1 MRDSHTFAVRVKWE
15 TTSLVG
21 ISMLIVLIRYVHQ
34 YIRSLLA
41 TVFLCAL
48 SHFPS
53 SQSCRGFLPDGWFAS
68 CVLFCH
74 CKYYMLQPKGFA
86 YNVVCFALH
95 LLQIENYIVENMKSE
110 MAQIQ
115 QNAVQNH
122 TATMLEIGTSLLSQ
136 TAEQT
141 RKLTDVETQV
151 CRRPRV
157 DKLLT
162 GKISFFSFSLL
173 HKHRAH
179 FSTEIGETCTFL
191 FIGNNNNDCLTC

>member
-1 MRDSHTFAVRVKWE
+1 
-15 TTSLVG
+15 
-21 ISMLIVLIRYVHQ
+21 
-34 YIRSLLA
+34 
-41 TVFLCAL
+41 
-48 SHFPS
+48 
-53 SQSCRGFLPDGWFAS
+53 
-68 CVLFCH
+68 
-74 CKYYMLQPKGFA
+74 MLQPKGFA
-86 YNVVCFALH
+86 YNVVFLALH

-151 CRRPRV
+151 RRRPRD

-173 HKHRAH
+173 HKYRAH
-179 FSTEIGETCTFL
+179 FSTEIGETYTFL
-191 FIGNNNNDCLTC
+191 FIGLITTVTA

>member
-1 MRDSHTFAVRVKWE
+1 
-15 TTSLVG
+15 
-21 ISMLIVLIRYVHQ
+21 
-34 YIRSLLA
+34 
-41 TVFLCAL
+41 
-48 SHFPS
+48 
-53 SQSCRGFLPDGWFAS
+53 
-68 CVLFCH
+68 
-74 CKYYMLQPKGFA
+74 MLQPKGFA

-151 CRRPRV
+151 RLSPE
-157 DKLLT
+157 LT
-162 GKISFFSFSLL
+162 NS
-173 HKHRAH
+173 
-179 FSTEIGETCTFL
+179 
-191 FIGNNNNDCLTC
+191 